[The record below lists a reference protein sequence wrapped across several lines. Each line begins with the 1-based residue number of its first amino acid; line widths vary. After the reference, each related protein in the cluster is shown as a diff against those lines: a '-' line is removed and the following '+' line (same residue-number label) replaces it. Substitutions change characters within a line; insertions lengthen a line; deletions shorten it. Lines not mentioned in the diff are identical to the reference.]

1 MKPER
6 ASKLSV
12 STATAFSQSAFRFM
26 GYHGCFNPRLVLQV
40 FFVVVVFSFLRNK
53 AYVLQK
59 RNTKLSFVSPHLKDL
74 GLSFFQTDRSS
85 VATPGE
91 ERRKESC

>member
-12 STATAFSQSAFRFM
+12 SIATAFSQSAFRFV
-26 GYHGCFNPRLVLQV
+26 GYHGCFNSRLVLQV
-40 FFVVVVFSFLRNK
+40 FVVVVVVFSFLRNK

-59 RNTKLSFVSPHLKDL
+59 RNTKLSFISPHLKDL
-74 GLSFFQTDRSS
+74 GLSFFQTDHSS
-85 VATPGE
+85 VAIPGE
-91 ERRKESC
+91 ERRKE